1 MVVVVVVVVEA
12 AGVVVREVG
21 PSPVVATGSV
31 AVLFS
36 LRLFHRLLL
45 GWCWGGHR

>member
-1 MVVVVVVVVEA
+1 MVGAE
-12 AGVVVREVG
+12 GVVVLEVG

-45 GWCWGGHR
+45 GWWWAGLR